1 MRAPMSWLRD
11 WVALPEG
18 FTGRELAEVL
28 IRAGLEVETVEQF
41 GAGVGPLVVGR
52 VVDFV
57 DQPQKN
63 GKVIRWCH
71 LDVGAALAPARPPAP
86 VEGRDVP
93 DGVRGII
100 CGAHN
105 FAVGDLVV
113 VGLPGTVLAGGFT
126 LTSRKTYGHLSDGMI
141 CAEDELG
148 IGSDHSG
155 IIVLPESA
163 GLVPG
168 DDPGTYLG
176 LGDEVLDI
184 NVSPDMAYCMSIR
197 GLAREAAQ
205 ALGVP
210 FTDVV
215 DRAVPAPVAD
225 GHPVVLDDPACSLFV
240 ALTVT
245 GVDETAP
252 SPRWM
257 QRRLTMAGMR
267 SISLPVDI
275 TNYVMLEVGQPLH
288 AYDASKLSGPIR
300 VRKASAGECIV
311 TLDDVQR
318 TLSADDLL
326 ITDDSGPI
334 GIAGVMGGATTE
346 CDAATTD
353 IVIEAAAFDPSTISR
368 SMRRHGLP
376 SEASKRFERGTDP
389 AATYA
394 AAHLVARH
402 LVELGG
408 GVLSSSETVTGTVPA
423 MPTQRVPVELP
434 SQILGV
440 EVSAARVA
448 EIFRASG
455 VAVSEASDGVL
466 ELMPPTWRRDLKDPY
481 DYVEEV
487 GRKIGFDTIGS
498 ILPTPPGGRGLT
510 AGQVTRRAIVRAL
523 ASNGFTELL
532 TLPFGSAEDLDRLG
546 LPADDRRR
554 AVVRLAN
561 PLAETSPY
569 LRTSLLPGLL
579 AAVQRN
585 TSRGNDDLALFET
598 GSVFRAGNGVA
609 APVPGVDGRP
619 SDEELAAIEAALP
632 AQPRHLAAVLT
643 GAWRPA
649 GWDGPAEPASWK
661 QAIAFAELAAGEA
674 GVSVRREADDHA
686 PFHPGRC
693 AKLLVSD
700 AAGGDVLLGHAGELH
715 PSVCKAFGLPA
726 RTAAAEISIDVLL
739 AVAPGPGSIASVS
752 QHPVAKEDVALVVAE
767 TISAGEVT
775 DALVAGAGDLLESIH
790 LFDIYRGSQIPDGS
804 KSLAFALRFRAP
816 DRTLKDAEIAAARDA
831 AVAEA
836 VRRFDAVQRA

>member
-11 WVALPEG
+11 WVALPAQT
-18 FTGRELAEVL
+18 TGRELAEVL
-28 IRAGLEVETVEQF
+28 IRAGLEVETVEQV

-57 DQPQKN
+57 DEPQKN
-63 GKVIRWCH
+63 GKIIRWCH
-71 LDVGAALAPARPPAP
+71 VDVGPAQAPEAPPVA
-86 VEGRDVP
+86 VEGRPVT

-126 LTSRKTYGHLSDGMI
+126 LTSRKTYGHISDGMI

-148 IGSDHSG
+148 IGSDHTG
-155 IIVLPESA
+155 IIVLPTDA
-163 GLVPG
+163 GLAPG
-168 DDPGTYLG
+168 DDPSAYLG
-176 LGDEVLDI
+176 WGDEVLDI

-205 ALGVP
+205 ALGVA

-225 GHPVVLDDPACSLFV
+225 GYPVVLEDEACSLFV

-245 GVDETAP
+245 GVDETAA

-257 QRRLTMAGMR
+257 QQRLTMAGMR
-267 SISLPVDI
+267 PISLPVDI
-275 TNYVMLEVGQPLH
+275 TNYVMLEAGQPLH
-288 AYDASKLSGPIR
+288 AYDASKLAGPIR
-300 VRKASAGECIV
+300 VRRARPEETIV
-311 TLDDVQR
+311 TLDDVRR

-346 CDAATTD
+346 CDESTTD
-353 IVIEAAAFDPSTISR
+353 IVIEAAAFDPSAISR

-394 AAHLVARH
+394 AAHLVARL

-408 GVLSSSETVTGTVPA
+408 GLLANAETVAGGVPA
-423 MPTQRVPVELP
+423 MPRQTVRAALP
-434 SQILGV
+434 SEILGV
-440 EVSAARVA
+440 EVPAERVVS
-448 EIFRASG
+448 ILRASG
-455 VAVSEASDGVL
+455 VEVSGEADGVL
-466 ELMPPTWRRDLKDPY
+466 DLLPPTWRRDLRDPY
-481 DYVEEV
+481 DYVEEI
-487 GRKIGFDTIGS
+487 GRKIGFDAIPS
-498 ILPTPPGGRGLT
+498 VLPTPPAGRGLT
-510 AGQVTRRAIVRAL
+510 RGQVTRRAINRAL
-523 ASNGFTELL
+523 ADNGFTELVL
-532 TLPFGSAEDLDRLG
+532 LPFASAEDLDRLG

-569 LRTSLLPGLL
+569 LRTSLLPGLF

-585 TSRGNDDLALFET
+585 TSRGNDDLALFEA
-598 GSVFRAGNGVA
+598 GSVFRAGSGAA
-609 APVPGVDGRP
+609 APVPGVAGRP
-619 SDEELAAIEAALP
+619 TDEELAAIEAALP

-649 GWDGPAEPASWK
+649 GWDGPADPASWK
-661 QAIAFAELAAGEA
+661 HAIAFAEIAAEAA

-693 AKLLVSD
+693 AKLTVLDSD
-700 AAGGDVLLGHAGELH
+700 GAEVLLGHAGELH

-726 RTAAAEISIDVLL
+726 RTAAAEIGLDVLL
-739 AVAPGPGSIASVS
+739 AVSPGAGSIGSVS
-752 QHPVAKEDVALVVAE
+752 QHPVAKEDVALVVDE
-767 TISAGEVT
+767 TVSAGDVA
-775 DALVAGAGDLLESIH
+775 DALVAGAGELLESIH
-790 LFDIYRGSQIPDGS
+790 LFDIYRGSQIPDGF
-804 KSLAFALRFRAP
+804 KSLAYALRFRAP
-816 DRTLKDAEIAAARDA
+816 DRTLKDAEIAGARDA

-836 VRRFDAVQRA
+836 VRRFEAVQRA

>member
-11 WVALPEG
+11 WVALPESL
-18 FTGRELAEVL
+18 TGRELAEVL
-28 IRAGLEVETVEQF
+28 TRAGLEVETVEQF

-71 LDVGAALAPARPPAP
+71 LDVGADLAPASPPAP
-86 VEGRDVP
+86 VEGRPVTE
-93 DGVRGII
+93 GVRGII

-126 LTSRKTYGHLSDGMI
+126 LSSRKTYGHLSDGMI

-148 IGSDHSG
+148 IGTDHNG
-155 IIVLPESA
+155 IIVLPAAS

-168 DDPGTYLG
+168 DDPSAYLG

-205 ALGVP
+205 ALGVS

-225 GHPVVLDDPACSLFV
+225 GYSVVLEDPACSLFV

-257 QRRLTMAGMR
+257 QQRLTMAGMR
-267 SISLPVDI
+267 PISLPVNI

-300 VRKASAGECIV
+300 VRRASARERIV

-346 CDAATTD
+346 CDAATTA

-376 SEASKRFERGTDP
+376 SEASKRFERGTD
-389 AATYA
+389 AAAAYA
-394 AAHLVARH
+394 AAHLVARY

-408 GVLSSSETVTGTVPA
+408 GVLSGAETVAGAVPI
-423 MPTQRVPVELP
+423 MPTQRIRTELP
-434 SQILGV
+434 SEILGV
-440 EVSAARVA
+440 EVPAERVT

-455 VAVSEASDGVL
+455 VVVSDAPDGVL
-466 ELMPPTWRRDLKDPY
+466 ELLPPTWRRDLRDPY

-498 ILPTPPGGRGLT
+498 ILPTPPAGRGLT

-523 ASNGFTELL
+523 AGNGFTELL

-546 LPADDRRR
+546 LPADDARRS
-554 AVVRLAN
+554 VVRLAN

-569 LRTSLLPGLL
+569 LRTSLLPGLF

-598 GSVFRAGNGVA
+598 GSVFRAGSGAA

-619 SDEELAAIEAALP
+619 SEEELAAIEAALP

-661 QAIAFAELAAGEA
+661 HAIAFAELAAGEA
-674 GVSVRREADDHA
+674 GVAVRREADDHA

-700 AAGGDVLLGHAGELH
+700 ATGGDVLLGHAGELH
-715 PSVCKAFGLPA
+715 PTVCKAFGLPP

-739 AVAPGPGSIASVS
+739 AVAPGPGSIDSVS

-767 TISAGEVT
+767 TVSAGEVT
-775 DALVAGAGDLLESIH
+775 DALVAGAGELLESIH

-816 DRTLKDAEIAAARDA
+816 DRTLKDAEIAGARDA

-836 VRRFDAVQRA
+836 VRRFEAVQRA

>member
-1 MRAPMSWLRD
+1 MRAPVSWLRD
-11 WVALPEG
+11 WVALPEAVD
-18 FTGRELAEVL
+18 GRELGEVL
-28 IRAGLEVETVEQF
+28 TRAALEVETVEAL
-41 GAGVGPLVVGR
+41 GDGVGPLVVGR

-57 DQPQKN
+57 DEPQKN
-63 GKVIRWCH
+63 GKIIRWCH
-71 LDVGAALAPARPPAP
+71 LDVGAAHAPEVAPAP
-86 VEGRDVP
+86 VGDRPVP
-93 DGVRGII
+93 EGVRGII

-113 VGLPGTVLAGGFT
+113 VGLPGTVLEGGFT
-126 LTSRKTYGHLSDGMI
+126 LSSRKTYGHLSDGMI

-148 IGSDHSG
+148 IGVDHTG
-155 IIVLPESA
+155 IIVLPPDA
-163 GLVPG
+163 GLAPG
-168 DDPGTYLG
+168 DDPAGYLG

-197 GLAREAAQ
+197 GLAREAGQ

-215 DRAVPAPVAD
+215 DRGVPAPVAD
-225 GHPVVLDDPACSLFV
+225 GYPVVIESEACSLFV
-240 ALTVT
+240 ALSVT
-245 GVDETAP
+245 GIDPAAV
-252 SPRWM
+252 SPRWL

-300 VRKASAGECIV
+300 VRKASAGEKIT
-311 TLDDVQR
+311 TLDDVTR

-334 GIAGVMGGATTE
+334 GIAGVMGGASTE

-353 IVIEAAAFDPSTISR
+353 IVLEAAAFDPATISR

-389 AATYA
+389 AAAYA
-394 AAHLVARH
+394 AAQLAARY

-408 GVLSSSETVTGTVPA
+408 GTLASAETVAGGVPA
-423 MPTQRVPVELP
+423 MPRQTLRVDLP

-440 EVSAARVA
+440 DVPAARVV
-448 EIFRASG
+448 EILRASG
-455 VAVSEASDGVL
+455 VGVSGADDAVLDL
-466 ELMPPTWRRDLKDPY
+466 LPPTWRRDLRDPY

-487 GRKIGFDTIGS
+487 GRKIGFDAIPS
-498 ILPTPPGGRGLT
+498 ILPTPPTGRGLT
-510 AGQVTRRAIVRAL
+510 RTQVI
-523 ASNGFTELL
+523 
-532 TLPFGSAEDLDRLG
+532 
-546 LPADDRRR
+546 RR
-554 AVVRLAN
+554 AVTHALADAGFTQVLLLPFIATDELDRMGVAADDERRATVRLAN

-598 GSVFRAGNGVA
+598 GSVFRAGSGVP
-609 APVPGVDGRP
+609 APVPGVDQRP

-632 AQPRHLAAVLT
+632 LQPWHIGAVLT

-649 GWDGPAEPASWK
+649 GWQGAAEPASWQ
-661 QAIAFAELAAGEA
+661 QALAFADVAARAA
-674 GVSVRREADDHA
+674 GVSVRRVADDHA

-700 AAGGDVLLGHAGELH
+700 ADGAEVLFGHAGELH
-715 PSVCKAFGLPA
+715 PKVCAAFGLPA
-726 RTAAAEISIDVLL
+726 RTAAAEVSLDVLFE
-739 AVAPGPGSIASVS
+739 VAPGPGTIAPVS
-752 QHPVAKEDVALVVAE
+752 PHPVAKEDVALVVDEAV
-767 TISAGEVT
+767 TVGEVT
-775 DALVAGAGDLLESIH
+775 DALAAGAGELLEGVR
-790 LFDIYRGSQIPDGS
+790 LFDIYRGSQIPEGS
-804 KSLAFALRFRAP
+804 KSLAFALRFRAA
-816 DRTLKDAEIAAARDA
+816 DRTLKDAEIASARDA

-836 VRRFDAVQRA
+836 SARVGAVQRS

>member
-1 MRAPMSWLRD
+1 MSWLRD
-11 WVALPEG
+11 WVALPEQIS
-18 FTGRELAEVL
+18 GRELGEVL
-28 IRAGLEVETVEQF
+28 TRAGLEVETVEQI

-71 LDVGAALAPARPPAP
+71 LDVGAAQAPDKPPAP
-86 VEGRDVP
+86 VEGRPVP

-126 LTSRKTYGHLSDGMI
+126 LTSRKTYGHLSDGML
-141 CAEDELG
+141 CAFEEVGAEDPLG
-148 IGSDHSG
+148 AGSNGIG
-155 IIVLPESA
+155 IIVLPASA
-163 GLVPG
+163 GLAPG
-168 DDPGTYLG
+168 DDPSAYLG

-215 DRAVPAPVAD
+215 DRAVPTPVAD
-225 GHPVVLDDPACSLFV
+225 GYPVVLDDDACSLFV

-257 QRRLTMAGMR
+257 QQRLTMAGMR
-267 SISLPVDI
+267 PISLPVDI

-300 VRKASAGECIV
+300 VRRASAGERIV

-318 TLSADDLL
+318 TLSAEDLL

-408 GVLSSSETVTGTVPA
+408 GVLSSAETVAGGVPT
-423 MPTQRVPVELP
+423 MPEQRVRVELP

-440 EVSAARVA
+440 EVPAERVA
-448 EIFRASG
+448 AILRASG
-455 VAVSEASDGVL
+455 VAVDDLGEGVL
-466 ELMPPTWRRDLKDPY
+466 AVQPPTWRRDLRDPY

-487 GRKIGFDTIGS
+487 GRKVGFDAIPS
-498 ILPTPPGGRGLT
+498 VLPSPAAGRGLT
-510 AGQVTRRAIVRAL
+510 TGQITRRAITRAL
-523 ASNGFTELL
+523 ADNGFTELL
-532 TLPFGSAEDLDRLG
+532 TLPFASTDDLDRLG
-546 LPADDRRR
+546 VPAEDARR
-554 AVVRLAN
+554 ALVRLAN

-569 LRTSLLPGLL
+569 LRTMLLPGLF
-579 AAVQRN
+579 AAAQRN
-585 TSRGNDDLALFET
+585 TSRGNDDLALFEA
-598 GSVFRAGNGVA
+598 GSVFRAGDGSA
-609 APVPGVDGRP
+609 APVPGVEGRP
-619 SDEELAAIEAALP
+619 SEAELAAIEAALP
-632 AQPRHLAAVLT
+632 AQPR
-643 GAWRPA
+643 
-649 GWDGPAEPASWK
+649 
-661 QAIAFAELAAGEA
+661 
-674 GVSVRREADDHA
+674 
-686 PFHPGRC
+686 
-693 AKLLVSD
+693 
-700 AAGGDVLLGHAGELH
+700 
-715 PSVCKAFGLPA
+715 
-726 RTAAAEISIDVLL
+726 
-739 AVAPGPGSIASVS
+739 
-752 QHPVAKEDVALVVAE
+752 
-767 TISAGEVT
+767 
-775 DALVAGAGDLLESIH
+775 
-790 LFDIYRGSQIPDGS
+790 
-804 KSLAFALRFRAP
+804 
-816 DRTLKDAEIAAARDA
+816 
-831 AVAEA
+831 
-836 VRRFDAVQRA
+836 

>member
-1 MRAPMSWLRD
+1 MSWLRD
-11 WVALPEG
+11 WVALPEQI
-18 FTGRELAEVL
+18 TGRELAEVL
-28 IRAGLEVETVEQF
+28 IRAGLEVETVEQV

-57 DQPQKN
+57 DEPQTN
-63 GKVIRWCH
+63 GKIIRWGH
-71 LDVGAALAPARPPAP
+71 VDVGAAQAPATPPVP
-86 VEGRDVP
+86 VEGRPVT

-105 FAVGDLVV
+105 FTVGDLVV

-126 LTSRKTYGHLSDGMI
+126 LSSRKTYGHISDGMI

-155 IIVLPESA
+155 IIVLPVES
-163 GLVPG
+163 GLTPG
-168 DDPGTYLG
+168 DDPSAYLG

-205 ALGVP
+205 ALGVA

-225 GHPVVLDDPACSLFV
+225 GYPVVLEDEACSLFV

-245 GVDETAP
+245 GVDETAA

-257 QRRLTMAGMR
+257 QQRLTMAGMR
-267 SISLPVDI
+267 PISLPVDI

-300 VRKASAGECIV
+300 VRKASAGERIV
-311 TLDDVQR
+311 TLDDAQR

-394 AAHLVARH
+394 AAHLVAH
-402 LVELGG
+402 YLVELGG
-408 GVLSSSETVTGTVPA
+408 GVLSGAETVTGAVPT
-423 MPTQRVPVELP
+423 MPTQRIRVELP

-440 EVSAARVA
+440 EVPAERVA
-448 EIFRASG
+448 EIFRAG
-455 VAVSEASDGVL
+455 GITVDEASDGQLSVL
-466 ELMPPTWRRDLKDPY
+466 PPTWRRDLRDPY

-487 GRKIGFDTIGS
+487 GRKIGLDTIGS
-498 ILPTPPGGRGLT
+498 VLPTPPAGRGLT
-510 AGQVTRRAIVRAL
+510 RGQVTRRAINREL
-523 ASNGFTELL
+523 ADNGFTELL

-546 LPADDRRR
+546 LPVDDRRR
-554 AVVRLAN
+554 ALVRLAN

-569 LRTSLLPGLL
+569 LRTMLLPGLF

-585 TSRGNDDLALFET
+585 TSRGNDDLALFES
-598 GSVFRAGNGVA
+598 GSVFRAGEGGA

-619 SDEELAAIEAALP
+619 SEEELAAIEAALP
-632 AQPRHLAAVLT
+632 AQPRHLGVVLT

-649 GWDGPAEPASWK
+649 GWDGAAEPASWK
-661 QAIAFAELAAGEA
+661 QAIAFAEIAAGAA
-674 GVSVRREADDHA
+674 GVSVRREADPYP

-693 AKLLVSD
+693 ARLLVLD
-700 AAGGDVLLGHAGELH
+700 AAGDEVLLGHAGELH

-739 AVAPGPGSIASVS
+739 AVAPGPGSIDPVS

-767 TISAGEVT
+767 TVSAGEVT
-775 DALVAGAGDLLESIH
+775 DALVAGAGELLESIH

-816 DRTLKDAEIAAARDA
+816 DRTLKDAEIAGARDA

-836 VRRFDAVQRA
+836 VRRLHAVQRT